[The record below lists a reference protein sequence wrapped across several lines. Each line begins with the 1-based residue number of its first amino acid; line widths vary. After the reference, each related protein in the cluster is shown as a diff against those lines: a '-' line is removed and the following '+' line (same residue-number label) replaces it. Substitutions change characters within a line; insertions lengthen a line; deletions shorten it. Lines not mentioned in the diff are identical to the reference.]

1 MDYNNLLKDQTALIT
16 AGADGIGY
24 GIAKRFAEAGAK
36 VFVCDINE
44 DAVNQVNSNHTNIKA
59 MVCDL
64 RQTQLISSMVES
76 AFDYL
81 GKLNIIVN
89 NAGIAGETAGVGEQT
104 LGGWQECLQV
114 NMTSHFETMRIAVP
128 RMEDN
133 GSILSVASVAGRVGF
148 AYRLPYAATKWGVI
162 GMAKSLAVELGP
174 RGIRVNALLPGI
186 VEGERQ
192 NKVIEAKAKVKNVSF
207 EEMKKEILSGAS
219 LGQFV
224 THDDLAEQACFLCSP
239 LGKNISGQ
247 AISVCG
253 NIEKAG

>member
-1 MDYNNLLKDQTALIT
+1 MDYNNLQKGQAALIT

-24 GIAKRFAEAGAK
+24 GIAKRFEEAGAK

-44 DAVNQVNSNHTNIKA
+44 DAVNKVNLNHTNIKA

-64 RQTQLISSMVES
+64 RQTQLISSMVEA

-104 LGGWQECLQV
+104 LGGWHECLQV

-148 AYRLPYAATKWGVI
+148 AYRLPYACLLYT
-162 GMAKSLAVELGP
+162 SPSP
-174 RGIRVNALLPGI
+174 RDGLLSRMPSS
-186 VEGERQ
+186 
-192 NKVIEAKAKVKNVSF
+192 A
-207 EEMKKEILSGAS
+207 
-219 LGQFV
+219 
-224 THDDLAEQACFLCSP
+224 
-239 LGKNISGQ
+239 
-247 AISVCG
+247 
-253 NIEKAG
+253 